1 MKRLLFFLFPF
12 ILVVGQDAAQQPV
25 ASSAYPAP
33 TNQLDSINVQL
44 DKIGRSVDKLQSNW
58 KDFFRSF
65 STNQGLQMTERQQKL
80 LMAFEVLNRAEQ
92 RLGNLQKIRMDATE
106 KQSSLR
112 LQLARVNDDLIPE
125 SIDKYVAAR
134 GSLDAEQLRDIRRQA
149 LIKQR
154 SEITN
159 ILNQVEQDLF
169 STNEEIRSTE
179 QFLRSI
185 RGRIFPEL
193 LKELADL

>member
-1 MKRLLFFLFPF
+1 MKRLLFILLPLILFA
-12 ILVVGQDAAQQPV
+12 GRAAAQQPV
-25 ASSAYPAP
+25 ASSTYPAP
-33 TNQLDSINVQL
+33 TNQLDTINVQL
-44 DKIGRSVDKLQSNW
+44 DKIGRSVDKLQTNW

-92 RLGNLQKIRMDATE
+92 RLGNLQKMRMDATE

-112 LQLARVNDDLIPE
+112 LQLARVNDDLLPE
-125 SIDKYVAAR
+125 SIDKYVSTR
-134 GSLDAEQLRDIRRQA
+134 GSLNAEQLRDIRRQA

-193 LKELADL
+193 QKELADL